1 MRFRS
6 IAVVTLLSSLCAVGS
21 AQAQAAAADPQCT
34 AQSITLRDACQQTI
48 DLFQFMAPQLG
59 ISITGG
65 NATLAQGG
73 TLGGLPHWTAGVRV
87 NLLAGH
93 VPELQTPSA
102 TGIQQ
107 RPAYPV
113 TNQFLGLP
121 AVDASIG
128 IFKGLPLA
136 LSNVGGVDLLLSAA
150 YIPTINADNIK
161 IEPATNLKIGYGVR
175 VGLLQESLIVP
186 GISFSY
192 LKRDLPK
199 TDITGTAGT
208 ATFNITDLDLKSSA
222 WRVTAS
228 KSLILFTLAAGAGQD
243 MYDIST
249 GVSSTVAGLSTNTFN
264 VKQKATRTNYFADLS
279 MNLLL
284 LKLVGEVGMTSGGAK
299 DIMTHNTF
307 TTAASASRMY
317 GSVGARLGF

>member
-6 IAVVTLLSSLCAVGS
+6 IAVVTLLSLCAPGS
-21 AQAQAAAADPQCT
+21 ARAQSAAADPQCT
-34 AQSITLRDACQQTI
+34 SQNITLRDACQQTI
-48 DLFQFMAPQLG
+48 DLFQYMAPQLG
-59 ISITGG
+59 LAITGG

-73 TLGGLPHWTAGVRV
+73 TLGGLPHWTVGVRV

-93 VPELQTPSA
+93 VPELQTPDP
-102 TGIQQ
+102 TGINQ
-107 RPAYPV
+107 RSAYPV
-113 TNQFLGLP
+113 VNQFLGLP

-128 IFKGLPLA
+128 LFKGLPLA

-150 YIPTINADNIK
+150 YVPTIESDDIK
-161 IEPATNLKIGYGVR
+161 IVPETNLKIGYGVR
-175 VGLLQESLIVP
+175 VGLLQESLVVP
-186 GISFSY
+186 GVSFSY
-192 LKRDLPK
+192 LMRGLPK
-199 TDITGTAGT
+199 TDITGTVGT
-208 ATFNITDLDLKSSA
+208 ATFNVSDLDLKSSA
-222 WRVTAS
+222 WRITAS

-249 GVSSTVAGLSTNTFN
+249 GVSSTVGAASTNTFT

-307 TTAASASRMY
+307 TTAASTSRMY
-317 GSVGARLGF
+317 GSVGARIGF